1 MRPLLAR
8 HGWRCGVV
16 FEGVVAQRN
25 RQTVTLAW
33 ALGAIRVQARTPVSR
48 SCGGAVVEVDLAL
61 WAARVVF
68 ADWKQTRK

>member
-1 MRPLLAR
+1 M
-8 HGWRCGVV
+8 V

-48 SCGGAVVEVDLAL
+48 SCGGAVRVDLAS